1 MAIGILFETPGW
13 TREGYEEMNRQM
25 FGSPRPSAAID
36 GIIVHS
42 AGEGPN
48 GWRIVDIW
56 ESREHFDR
64 FIEEKVMPAAQEIGA
79 PEMGEPQIWELDHIL
94 VAEGAEVRS

>member
-1 MAIGILFETPGW
+1 MAIGIMFESPGW
-13 TREGYEEMNRQM
+13 TRESYEEMNRQM
-25 FGSPRPSAAID
+25 FGSPRPSASID
-36 GIIVHS
+36 GLIIHS

-64 FIEEKVMPAAQEIGA
+64 FIEEKVMPAAQETGA
-79 PEMGEPQIWELDHIL
+79 AEMGQPQIWELHNVL
-94 VAEGAEVRS
+94 VAEDAAVKS

>member
-1 MAIGILFETPGW
+1 MAIGILIESNDW
-13 TREGYEEMNRQM
+13 TRETYEEINRQM
-25 FGSPRPSAAID
+25 FGSPRPSASLE
-36 GIIVHS
+36 GLIIHT

-48 GWRIVDIW
+48 GWRVVDVW

-64 FIEEKVMPAAQEIGA
+64 FMEEKVMPAAQGIGA
-79 PEMGEPQIWELDHIL
+79 PNIGEPQIWELDHVL

>member
-1 MAIGILFETPGW
+1 MAIGVLFEASGW
-13 TREGYEEMNRQM
+13 TREGYEQMNRQM
-25 FGSPRPSAAID
+25 FGSPRPSASID
-36 GIIVHS
+36 GLIVHS

-48 GWRIVDIW
+48 SWRIVDIW

-79 PEMGEPQIWELDHIL
+79 PEMGEPQIWELHNLL
-94 VAEGAEVRS
+94 VGESATVGS